1 MHEHAV
7 RHQRLNS
14 LPSKSGFPL
23 FRPMYGPRESIP
35 ALFLDSILV
44 IQDNPQFT
52 LGPLDLACIISKR
65 SGLIQSDLHRPCGS
79 GECCLACIISK
90 WNHLT
95 QSEFRLWALC
105 LVWLISKWSG
115 LIQLTYTDL
124 VASEP
129 NPCQVT
135 VRSQSG
141 LSQVTVRSQSGHSFQ
156 SIFSFN
162 LY

>member
-52 LGPLDLACIISKR
+52 LGPLDLACIISRR

-105 LVWLISKWSG
+105 LVWLISKRSG

-141 LSQVTVRSQSGHSFQ
+141 HSQVTVFKA
-156 SIFSFN
+156 FSR
-162 LY
+162 LIYIRE